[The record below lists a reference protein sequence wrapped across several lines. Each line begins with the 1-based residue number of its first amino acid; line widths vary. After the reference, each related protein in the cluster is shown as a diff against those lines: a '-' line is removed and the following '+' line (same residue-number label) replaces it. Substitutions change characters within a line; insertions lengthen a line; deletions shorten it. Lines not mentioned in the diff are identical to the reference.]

1 MNEITDPF
9 VPGPLSSFG
18 PHVILS
24 PDLSG
29 RRISAVPTFG
39 DVRDLR
45 RFFASLRMTAN
56 GEGYSLG
63 RAIRLAIPAIEALG
77 RLPLQRVVWSG
88 PSLAVN
94 QAQSAAIALL
104 RILPQAD
111 EGVLPY
117 HPQQRA

>member
-1 MNEITDPF
+1 LYKGFIVLFLQLRFP
-9 VPGPLSSFG
+9 SQ
-18 PHVILS
+18 
-24 PDLSG
+24 
-29 RRISAVPTFG
+29 G
-39 DVRDLR
+39 D
-45 RFFASLRMTAN
+45 
-56 GEGYSLG
+56 SLG
-63 RAIRLAIPAIEALG
+63 GAIRLAIPAIEALG

-117 HPQQRA
+117 DPQQRA